1 MKSGRLQVKDFC
13 SLNEKIE
20 IEFRCNFP
28 IPEEEDDMLMGHA
41 YWNGEELISK
51 DGDNY
56 YLNDFVYAYEWVNDL
71 YLTVWIEVKW
81 DND

>member
-1 MKSGRLQVKDFC
+1 MKPGILYVRDFC

-20 IEFRCNFP
+20 IEFRCNSP
-28 IPEEEDDMLMGHA
+28 VPEEEDMCMGHA

-51 DGDNY
+51 DGDSY
-56 YLNDFVYAYEWVNDL
+56 YLNDRIYAYEWVNDL

-81 DND
+81 SND

>member
-1 MKSGRLQVKDFC
+1 MKNGMLYVRDFC

-20 IEFRCNFP
+20 IEYRCNSP
-28 IPEEEDDMLMGHA
+28 IPEEEDMLMGHA

-56 YLNDFVYAYEWVNDL
+56 YLNDRVYAYEWVNDL

-81 DND
+81 SND